1 VELERGTEVGIDG
14 RAYGAFYR
22 SGEGAERTEGQWSPV
37 ARWVLMARWFLN
49 IDLAPSEGEMEG
61 AGPGEEAAA
70 V

>member
-1 VELERGTEVGIDG
+1 MVAGGSVGFN
-14 RAYGAFYR
+14 GAM
-22 SGEGAERTEGQWSPV
+22 
-37 ARWVLMARWFLN
+37 VLS